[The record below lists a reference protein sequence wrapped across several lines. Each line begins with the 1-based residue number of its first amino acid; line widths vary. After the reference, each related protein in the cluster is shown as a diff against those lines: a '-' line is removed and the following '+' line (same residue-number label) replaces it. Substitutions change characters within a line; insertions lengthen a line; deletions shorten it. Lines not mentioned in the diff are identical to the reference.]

1 MEHGRD
7 AIAIHKL
14 KQGDARPRGGR
25 EQGELG
31 REWASLLDDPTE
43 GQPPGLPCWVLAD
56 RADDGKDGIG
66 PRLGLDPARP
76 GGV

>member
-1 MEHGRD
+1 MGTMF
-7 AIAIHKL
+7 
-14 KQGDARPRGGR
+14 RPRIGQSFGKTG

-43 GQPPGLPCWVLAD
+43 GPPPGLPCWVLAD